1 MNIQPLGNRVL
12 VEPLLQELKSDAGIY
27 LPENTKEL
35 PQQGKIIKVG
45 KIELSLKKGD
55 SVYFTKYSPIELK
68 IDGRTYLII
77 KEEDILAIC
86 E

>member
-1 MNIQPLGNRVL
+1 MNIQPLGNRV
-12 VEPLLQELKSDAGIY
+12 
-27 LPENTKEL
+27 
-35 PQQGKIIKVG
+35 
-45 KIELSLKKGD
+45 

>member
-27 LPENTKEL
+27 LPENNKEL

-77 KEEDILAIC
+77 KEEDILAIIK
-86 E
+86 